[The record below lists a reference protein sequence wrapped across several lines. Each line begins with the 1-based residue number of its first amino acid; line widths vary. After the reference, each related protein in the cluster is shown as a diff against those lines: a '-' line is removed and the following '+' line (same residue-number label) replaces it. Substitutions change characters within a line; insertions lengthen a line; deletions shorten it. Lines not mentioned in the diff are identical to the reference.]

1 MAQRLNRLQSVLV
14 VAALAAPLAI
24 PACWDSDGL
33 GPLFGAPD
41 TGGDGGFDPGVG
53 GGLQLRD
60 LFVNA
65 RLLRD
70 APTIVSTA
78 PATGATNVSLKT
90 AIVIEFSESM
100 TEGTVRTGLSLFQS
114 GSSTATAVTTT
125 LFQGDSVAVMVPQS
139 DLLPNTDY
147 EIVVAG
153 PVSDLQGDAIERSG
167 GAADSRFRF
176 KTIQSNGDPDFEVIY
191 SSPKQQSGE
200 VPRGSEALIVFSEP
214 VNVTATAG
222 GLNGA
227 GNLLTRRDGAALVE
241 GVDYTVTTFPTA
253 NPRGALISYSAR
265 AAADADVEV
274 VIDKDVQSA
283 DGQESLKGGE
293 GFTLEF
299 TTQDTAIPES
309 LAFPASPLVPGVDG
323 AISSVTLHAF
333 EAEATLT
340 ADGQLPDT
348 ATIVYFDV
356 GAQNAL
362 LFSKSATAPTLFVS
376 DLEPQAT
383 PALQDGTVI
392 VGVYVER
399 RGFRSEVSV
408 LGELEKDTVGPRLVE
423 MGDPNLNPSTLITQ
437 VNDPVL
443 HGRMTEPC
451 AGFQVDF
458 DGAGTPDFNSVE
470 FVDGQSTVSQQLFV
484 TGPSEDAAL
493 PAQLEPKQAFS
504 VITSDIYGNA
514 SINADTVLH
523 QTVGMVGASLA
534 TADTVNALHVV
545 GFSGD
550 LFQPFTSGAVLI
562 DAYPPDANGA
572 GQIARALSTGNGV
585 ARFSEAELAA
595 IPTAQITV
603 TILAKRTSGAT
614 TALFGP
620 ITFGGVDKPTTASPR
635 AILALLAPEPV
646 IKLTND
652 VQCDLIGE
660 SQNSP
665 SESGSAFVDDLVA
678 ATIEQEKQVALVTAP
693 GLSDNVFDLPL
704 QRLHCFSAIE
714 RVSAGG
720 ASLFRFSTS
729 EPFLAADDAGQ
740 VGFSKSRA
748 VDYTGQSTTY
758 SEASHPALV
767 HQVTFADADVSA
779 GGSVGL
785 LGTEAGNDQLRELRM
800 LCRLPGFV
808 SSVAVGST
816 TVFTAAGGDRIGRV
830 LLPLPFTQNDSPGTT
845 GFADSPLELL
855 LQPGLI
861 DDAVAVDA
869 ARLRRNLRLE
879 LVIGEK
885 GSALASGASTRQR
898 FLIDPA
904 AATASVAAPQAIP
917 VLSVTDPNH
926 APELQWTETTSGE
939 GMHCLSLI
947 SLLNVQ
953 VWRIY
958 VPAGAGPTVTMRV
971 PQLPSVLPDAVGTTD
986 FSLPSTFQ
994 CYVESFDFDPTGAFS
1009 PGSTEQYHFD
1019 PQRWWQSDLEREFL
1033 NASRS
1038 DPLRTITTQ

>member
-1 MAQRLNRLQSVLV
+1 MAQRLNRLQSLLL
-14 VAALAAPLAI
+14 AATIAAPLAI

-33 GPLFGAPD
+33 GPLFGAPG

-78 PATGATNVSLKT
+78 PATGATNVSVKT
-90 AIVIEFSESM
+90 AIVVEFSESM

-153 PVSDLQGDAIERSG
+153 PVSDLQGDAIERGG

-176 KTIQSNGDPDFEVIY
+176 KTIQGNGDPDFTVIY
-191 SSPKQQSGE
+191 SSPKQQSAE
-200 VPRGSEALIVFSEP
+200 VPRASEVLLAFSEP
-214 VNVTATAG
+214 INVTATST

-227 GNLLTRRDGAALVE
+227 GNLITRRDGTLLVN
-241 GVDYTVTTFPTA
+241 GVDYTLTTFPTA
-253 NPRGALISYSAR
+253 NPRGALLTYTTR
-265 AAADADVEV
+265 AAAGAEVEV
-274 VIDKDVQSA
+274 VVDKDVQSA
-283 DGQESLKGGE
+283 DGQESLQGGN

-299 TTQDTAIPES
+299 TTQDTAIPDVV
-309 LAFPASPLVPGVDG
+309 AFPNSPIVPDADG
-323 AISSVTLHAF
+323 AISSVTLRAF
-333 EAEATLT
+333 EAEIALT
-340 ADGQLPDT
+340 ADGQIPDT
-348 ATIVYFDV
+348 ATIVYFDAP
-356 GAQNAL
+356 AQNAL
-362 LFSKSATAPTLFVS
+362 LFSKAASAPTLFVS

-383 PALQDGTVI
+383 PALQDGTVL

-408 LGELEKDTVGPRLVE
+408 IASLEKDTVGPRLVE

-451 AGFQVDF
+451 AGIQVDF

-470 FVDGQSTVSQQLFV
+470 FVAGQSTVNQNLFE
-484 TGPSEDAAL
+484 TASTEDAAL

-523 QTVGMVGASLA
+523 QTVGMVGAALA
-534 TADTVNALHVV
+534 TVDPVNALHVV

-550 LFQPFTSGAVLI
+550 LFQPFATGAVLI
-562 DAYPPDANGA
+562 DAFPPEANA
-572 GQIARALSTGNGV
+572 ASQIVRTLSSGNGV
-585 ARFSEAELAA
+585 ARFTEAELAA
-595 IPTAQITV
+595 IPSAQITV
-603 TILAKRTSGAT
+603 TVVAKRTSGST
-614 TALFGP
+614 SVLFGP
-620 ITFGGVDKPTTASPR
+620 VTFAGVDKPTTASPR
-635 AILALLAPEPV
+635 AILALLTPEPV

-652 VQCDLIGE
+652 VQCNVIGE

-665 SESGSAFVDDLVA
+665 SEAGSAFADDLLA
-678 ATIEQEKQVALVTAP
+678 ATLEQEKQLPLLVAP
-693 GLSDNVFDLPL
+693 GLTDNLFELPL
-704 QRLHCFSAIE
+704 QRLHCFAGFE
-714 RVSAGG
+714 RIAAGG
-720 ASLFRFSTS
+720 ESLFRFASS
-729 EPFLAADDAGQ
+729 EPFLASDDAGQ
-740 VGFSKSRA
+740 ISFSKSRS
-748 VDYTGQSTTY
+748 VDYTGQVTPY

-767 HQVTFADADVSA
+767 HQVTFADANVST
-779 GGSVGL
+779 GGSIGL
-785 LGTEAGNDQLRELRM
+785 TGTEGANDQLRELRM
-800 LCRLPGFV
+800 LCRVPGFV
-808 SSVAVGST
+808 STAAVGAT
-816 TVFTAAGGDRIGRV
+816 TSFTASAGDRVGRV
-830 LLPLPFTQNDSPGTT
+830 LLPLPFTQNDSAGTT
-845 GFADSPLELL
+845 GIADSPLELL
-855 LQPGLI
+855 LQPDLI
-861 DDAVAVDA
+861 DDAATVDP
-869 ARLRRNLRLE
+869 ARLRRNLRVE
-879 LVIGEK
+879 LLIGER
-885 GSALASGASTRQR
+885 GAALASGASSRQR

-904 AATASVAAPQAIP
+904 AATAATAALQPIP
-917 VLSVTDPNH
+917 ALAVTDSSH
-926 APELQWTETTSGE
+926 FPELQWSEETSGE
-939 GMHCLSLI
+939 GMHCLSLT

-953 VWRIY
+953 IWRIY
-958 VPAGAGPTVTMRV
+958 VPAGAGPTVTLRV
-971 PQLPSVLPDAVGTTD
+971 PQLPGVLPDGVGTTD
-986 FSLPSTFQ
+986 FSLPSTFR
-994 CYVESFDFDPTGAFS
+994 CFVESFDFDPTGAFS
-1009 PGSTEQYHFD
+1009 PGSAEQYHFD

-1038 DPLRTITTQ
+1038 DPLFTISTN